1 MDLEVV
7 NCEQLADWLCLHY
20 KDYGITIEF
29 ITDKSPDGFQFVKGF
44 GGIGGF
50 LRYRIDVDDVI
61 GDAMGNYDDD
71 FDPEEDFI

>member
-1 MDLEVV
+1 M
-7 NCEQLADWLCLHY
+7 
-20 KDYGITIEF
+20 
-29 ITDKSPDGFQFVKGF
+29 KGF